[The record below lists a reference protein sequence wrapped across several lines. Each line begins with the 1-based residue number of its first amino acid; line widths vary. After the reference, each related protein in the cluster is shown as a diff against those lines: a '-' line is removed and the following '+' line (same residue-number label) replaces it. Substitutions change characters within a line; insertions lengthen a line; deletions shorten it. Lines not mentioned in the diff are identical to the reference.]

1 MAENFSSLMRQ
12 HESAIIC
19 AWVDAIYSERRTTLA
34 SALSYEQLVGF
45 LPECLESLSQL
56 IDREGTDAEILEA
69 VTRLRSYA
77 HVRFQQGLLID
88 EVVREFTILRRVL
101 NEFLWQEGSQALEG
115 GELHALRSVL
125 QRVNQ
130 FADELIAQALLV
142 YAASLRPP
150 VETRSSVWPPPR
162 RRRAFLGEPEE

>member
-1 MAENFSSLMRQ
+1 MPDNFSSLMRQ

-19 AWVDAIYSERRTTLA
+19 AWVDEIYSERRTTLA

-56 IDREGTDAEILEA
+56 LDRAATDGEILEV

-77 HVRFQQGLLID
+77 QVRFQQGLLID
-88 EVVREFTILRRVL
+88 EVVRELTILRRVL
-101 NEFLWQEGSQALEG
+101 NDYLWQESSRALEG
-115 GELHALRSVL
+115 DLHTLRNML
-125 QRVNQ
+125 YRVNH
-130 FADELIAQALLV
+130 FVDELIGQALLV

-162 RRRAFLGEPEE
+162 RRKAFLGEPDG

>member
-1 MAENFSSLMRQ
+1 MIENFSSVMREN
-12 HESAIIC
+12 ESAIIC
-19 AWVDAIYSERRTTLA
+19 AWVDEIYSERRTTLA

-56 IDREGTDAEILEA
+56 LDKAATESEILE
-69 VTRLRSYA
+69 VVSRLRSYA
-77 HVRFQQGLLID
+77 QVRFQQGLLID

-101 NEFLWQEGSQALEG
+101 NDFLWQEGSRALA
-115 GELHALRSVL
+115 GELPALRSAL
-125 QRVNQ
+125 HRVNH
-130 FADELIAQALLV
+130 FVDELIAQALLV

>member
-1 MAENFSSLMRQ
+1 MTENFSSLMQQ

-19 AWVDAIYSERRTTLA
+19 AWVDEIYSERRTTLA

-56 IDREGTDAEILEA
+56 LDRAATDGEILE
-69 VTRLRSYA
+69 VVSRLRSYA
-77 HVRFQQGLLID
+77 QVRFQQGLLID

-101 NEFLWQEGSQALEG
+101 NDFLWQESARALEG
-115 GELHALRSVL
+115 GLPALRSVL
-125 QRVNQ
+125 QRVNH
-130 FADELIAQALLV
+130 FVDELIAQALLV

>member
-1 MAENFSSLMRQ
+1 MPDNFSSLMRQ

-19 AWVDAIYSERRTTLA
+19 AWVDEIYSERRTTLA

-56 IDREGTDAEILEA
+56 LDRAATDGEILEV

-77 HVRFQQGLLID
+77 QVRFQQGLLID
-88 EVVREFTILRRVL
+88 EVVRELTILRRVL
-101 NEFLWQEGSQALEG
+101 NDYLWQESSRTLEG
-115 GELHALRSVL
+115 DLHTLRNML
-125 QRVNQ
+125 YRVNH
-130 FADELIAQALLV
+130 FVDELIGQALLV

-162 RRRAFLGEPEE
+162 RRKAFLGEPDE

>member
-1 MAENFSSLMRQ
+1 MRQ

-19 AWVDAIYSERRTTLA
+19 SWVDEIYSERRTTLA

-45 LPECLESLSQL
+45 LPECLESISQL
-56 IDREGTDAEILEA
+56 LDSAATDAEILEV

-77 HVRFQQGLLID
+77 QVRFQQGLLID

-101 NEFLWQEGSQALEG
+101 NDFLWQEGARTPEG
-115 GELHALRSVL
+115 DWQSLRSVL

-162 RRRAFLGEPEE
+162 RRKAFLGEPED

>member
-1 MAENFSSLMRQ
+1 MIENFSTLMRQ

-19 AWVDAIYSERRTTLA
+19 SWVDEVYSERRTTLA

-45 LPECLESLSQL
+45 LPECLESVSQL
-56 IDREGTDAEILEA
+56 LDSAATHAEILDA

-77 HVRFQQGLLID
+77 QVRFQQGLLID

-101 NEFLWQEGSQALEG
+101 NDFLWQEGARALEG
-115 GELHALRSVL
+115 DWQALRSVL
-125 QRVNQ
+125 QRVNH

-162 RRRAFLGEPEE
+162 RRKAFQGEPED

>member
-1 MAENFSSLMRQ
+1 MTENFSSLMRQ

-19 AWVDAIYSERRTTLA
+19 AWVDEIYSERRTTLA

-45 LPECLESLSQL
+45 LPECLENLSQL
-56 IDREGTDAEILEA
+56 LDKAATDGEVLE
-69 VTRLRSYA
+69 VVSRLRSYA
-77 HVRFQQGLLID
+77 QVRFQQGLLID

-101 NEFLWQEGSQALEG
+101 NEFLWQEGSRALEG
-115 GELHALRSVL
+115 DLHALRSVL
-125 QRVNQ
+125 HRVND
-130 FADELIAQALLV
+130 FVDELIEQALLV

>member
-1 MAENFSSLMRQ
+1 MPENFSSLMRQ

-19 AWVDAIYSERRTTLA
+19 AWVDEIYSERRTTLA

-45 LPECLESLSQL
+45 LPETLESLAQL
-56 IDREGTDAEILEA
+56 LDRAATDGEILEV

-77 HVRFQQGLLID
+77 QVRFQQGLLID
-88 EVVREFTILRRVL
+88 EVVRELTILRRVL
-101 NEFLWQEGSQALEG
+101 NDYLWQEGSHAVDG
-115 GELHALRSVL
+115 DLHALRNML
-125 QRVNQ
+125 RRVNH
-130 FADELIAQALLV
+130 FVDELIGQALLV

-162 RRRAFLGEPEE
+162 RRKAFLGEPEE